1 MTTIF
6 DTLRRL
12 NRMPRHHRI
21 AHLKALLANEKPRSV
36 RASELSAALKREV
49 TAQIRDESREDR
61 IRRTSGAVTPAP
73 ENAA

>member
-1 MTTIF
+1 MRAMTIF
-6 DTLRRL
+6 ETLRRL

-49 TAQIRDESREDR
+49 TAQIKRENR
-61 IRRTSGAVTPAP
+61 
-73 ENAA
+73 AA

>member
-1 MTTIF
+1 MTIF
-6 DTLRRL
+6 ETIRRL

-49 TAQIRDESREDR
+49 TAQIKRENR
-61 IRRTSGAVTPAP
+61 
-73 ENAA
+73 AA

>member
-1 MTTIF
+1 MTSIF

-49 TAQIRDESREDR
+49 TAQIRFESREPP
-61 IRRTSGAVTPAP
+61 SMPH
-73 ENAA
+73 